1 MTSDNVPAPPSQP
14 NAENAGA
21 HDESDKT
28 KDTAN
33 DSSSDLAL
41 SAACYFIFDS
51 RID

>member
-1 MTSDNVPAPPSQP
+1 MTSDSVPAPPSQP
-14 NAENAGA
+14 NAENACA
-21 HDESDKT
+21 NDQPNKT

-41 SAACYFIFDS
+41 SAACYFIFNS